1 MAALFEGQAA
11 SVALHSAL
19 HPVRCLTRHVQLLGV
34 HNTSF
39 ARSLWSGIDNVFT
52 QVPAPVPLCA
62 APCAWRRRAHAAR
75 GYGCGMS
82 RELSGGRFL
91 GYVSSAIA

>member
-1 MAALFEGQAA
+1 MQVDLRQQVSALFEGQAA

-39 ARSLWSGIDNVFT
+39 ARTLWSGIDNVYT
-52 QVPAPVPLCA
+52 QVRAPRYQRA
-62 APCAWRRRAHAAR
+62 EPCP
-75 GYGCGMS
+75 
-82 RELSGGRFL
+82 
-91 GYVSSAIA
+91 